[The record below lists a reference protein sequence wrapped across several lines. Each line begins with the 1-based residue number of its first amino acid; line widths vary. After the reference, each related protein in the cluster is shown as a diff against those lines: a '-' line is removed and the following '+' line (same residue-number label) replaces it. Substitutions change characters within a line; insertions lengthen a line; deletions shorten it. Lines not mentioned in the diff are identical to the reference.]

1 MAGFMCTNNLHE
13 KCGSNLIIDYN
24 IMCNINFE
32 TTQTNNK
39 IRSLYKSNKILLDK
53 DIWYGFDF

>member
-1 MAGFMCTNNLHE
+1 
-13 KCGSNLIIDYN
+13 
-24 IMCNINFE
+24 MCNINFE

-39 IRSLYKSNKILLDK
+39 ISLYKSNKILLDK